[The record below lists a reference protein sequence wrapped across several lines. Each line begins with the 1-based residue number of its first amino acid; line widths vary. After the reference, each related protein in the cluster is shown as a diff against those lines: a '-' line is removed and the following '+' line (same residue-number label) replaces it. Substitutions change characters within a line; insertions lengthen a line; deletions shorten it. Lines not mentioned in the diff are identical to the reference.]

1 MTPDAIRSAL
11 AGFPGVRL
19 AILYGSLARGA
30 ARPESDLDLAV
41 MGDLPLT
48 PDDTLALVRALGEAS
63 GRPVDLVDLRAA
75 GGGILHEILRTG
87 TRVLERDPA
96 LYPTLLARHLVDDAD
111 FGPLHD
117 RILAD
122 RRHAWTGA

>member
-1 MTPDAIRSAL
+1 MTPDALRTVL

-30 ARPESDLDLAV
+30 ARTDSDLDLAV
-41 MGDLPLT
+41 MGEAPLT
-48 PDDTLALVRALGEAS
+48 PGDTLALIRALGDAAR
-63 GRPVDLVDLRAA
+63 RPVDLVDLRAA

-87 TRVLERDPA
+87 VRLLERDPA
-96 LYPTLLARHLVDDAD
+96 LYPALLARHLIDDAD

-122 RRHAWTGA
+122 RLIEWTGA